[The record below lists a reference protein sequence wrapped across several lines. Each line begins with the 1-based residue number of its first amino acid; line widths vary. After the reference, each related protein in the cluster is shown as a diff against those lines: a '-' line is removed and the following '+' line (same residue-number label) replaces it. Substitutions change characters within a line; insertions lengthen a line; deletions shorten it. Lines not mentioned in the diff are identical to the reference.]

1 MTAALIAF
9 PPPPLPALDAAGAL
23 AELAAAG
30 APIPPNL
37 AADELRFAALRARL
51 ARGETVLTEGAL
63 DLMPEGFGFLRS
75 PNDDFAPTA
84 ADPYVSV
91 AQVRALNLKPG
102 QWLRG
107 PLRPPRG
114 GEKFLALAHVDA
126 ANGAA
131 PARLTFAA
139 RTPVLAHTPLALPT
153 DEPWRTLAALTPW
166 RRGHRVQVVAAD
178 DAPRARWLAD
188 LARALATA
196 NPGSRVVVCL
206 LDQTPEDLAAAKRA
220 LAGVAETVGTTFD
233 AGAERHVALAE
244 LALARCQRE
253 VEAGHDVALLFDA
266 LPTLTLAMQHSIPSS
281 GRWLAPGL
289 DAQSSLPG
297 KRLFAAARACAEG
310 GSLTVIAT
318 TLASASEPLRAAIA
332 AEFDGRSN
340 SVAAIAG
347 DGRGGARLQPT
358 GCRIRPED
366 DARSPAE
373 RAAAEALRPRA
384 TPTG

>member
-1 MTAALIAF
+1 MTTPPAF
-9 PPPPLPALDAAGAL
+9 PPAPLPALDAAGAL

-30 APIPPNL
+30 AAVPPNL

-51 ARGETVLTEGAL
+51 DRGEVVIAEGAL
-63 DLMPEGFGFLRS
+63 DRMAEGFGFLRS
-75 PNDDFAPTA
+75 PAADFAATA

-126 ANGAA
+126 ANGEA
-131 PARLTFAA
+131 PARLAFAA
-139 RTPVLAHTPLALPT
+139 RTPVLAQTPLALPAG
-153 DEPWRTLAALTPW
+153 EPWRALATLTPW

-178 DAPRARWLAD
+178 AAPRARWLAD

-196 NPGSRVVVCL
+196 NPGLRVVVCL
-206 LDQTPEDLAAAKRA
+206 LDQTPEDLAASKRA
-220 LAGVAETVGTTFD
+220 LAGVAEAIGTTFD
-233 AGAERHVALAE
+233 ASAERHVELAE

-253 VEAGHDVALLFDA
+253 VEAGHDVALLFDG
-266 LPTLTLAMQHSIPSS
+266 LTTLSLATQRSIPSS

-289 DAQSSLPG
+289 DAQATLPG

-310 GSLTVIAT
+310 GSLAVIAT
-318 TLASASEPLRAAIA
+318 TLAPADDPLRAAIA
-332 AEFDGRSN
+332 AEFDGRGN
-340 SVAAIAG
+340 SVVAIAG
-347 DGRGGARLQPT
+347 DGRGGARLQPA

-366 DARSPAE
+366 DGRSDAE
-373 RAAAEALRPRA
+373 RAAAAALRA
-384 TPTG
+384 TPPA